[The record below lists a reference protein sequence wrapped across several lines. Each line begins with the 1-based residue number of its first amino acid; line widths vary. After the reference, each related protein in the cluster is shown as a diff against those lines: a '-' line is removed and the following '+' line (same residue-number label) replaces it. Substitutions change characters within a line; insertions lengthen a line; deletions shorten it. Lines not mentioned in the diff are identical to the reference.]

1 MSQPDDVQAG
11 DVARRDA
18 SGSER
23 RRPGGPALLGIAAII
38 AIGLAAA
45 LVAWLLIDRSD
56 DETSTAT
63 PPAQPAGVPE
73 IASLDDLRALA
84 DSGETFYWAGV
95 RGGTRIELTATDGT
109 VFIRYL
115 PPDQPAGSGEPVL
128 TVATYPRANGFE
140 EVSNAAEGENVEKI
154 DLPSGGL
161 AVVDETTGTNVH
173 LAYPDK
179 PFQAEV
185 YSPRTDLART
195 LVENGAIR
203 PFS

>member
-1 MSQPDDVQAG
+1 MSQPDDVPAG

-23 RRPGGPALLGIAAII
+23 RRPGPAVLGIAAIA

-45 LVAWLLIDRSD
+45 LIAWLLIDRSD

-63 PPAQPAGVPE
+63 SAAQPAGAPE

-84 DSGETFYWAGV
+84 DSGEMFYWAGV

-115 PPDQPAGSGEPVL
+115 PPNQPAGSGEPVL

-161 AVVDETTGTNVH
+161 AVVDESTGTNVH
-173 LAYPDK
+173 LAYPDQ

-185 YSPRTDLART
+185 YSPRADLART
-195 LVENGAIR
+195 LVENGTIR